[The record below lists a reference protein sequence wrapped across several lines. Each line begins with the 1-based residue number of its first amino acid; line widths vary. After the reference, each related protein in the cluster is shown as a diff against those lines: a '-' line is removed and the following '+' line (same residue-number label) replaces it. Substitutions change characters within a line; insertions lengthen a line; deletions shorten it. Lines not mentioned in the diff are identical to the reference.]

1 MVLKTIRVSSVP
13 LKKEFG
19 MSPKEFKE
27 LSVKTQEKQG

>member
-1 MVLKTIRVSSVP
+1 MVLRLYEFLP
-13 LKKEFG
+13 AFKKEFG